1 MAQLVYYMLN
11 AKNCL
16 NCKRLQILQPI
27 FSAWNFTI
35 NWTFYFIYMIKSAS
49 WCWPML
55 IKSGEMKDRY
65 FMYWSSLLLIG
76 LPINKARGS
85 HQVWRVLNILHN
97 LSWRF
102 MSMQWPDPLPTPS
115 LVLQPT
121 CFWKSDRSLW
131 IPVDPVSPSINVA
144 LREQFDTSLAQA
156 EIILNSI
163 GDNSWQG
170 GFQLDPKTPLVFF
183 EAHGL

>member
-1 MAQLVYYMLN
+1 MSELAQNAGIWHNWYMLN

-85 HQVWRVLNILHN
+85 LKFDVCSIFCTVSLGDSCRCSGLTPFLVWFSNPLAAGSQVG
-97 LSWRF
+97 
-102 MSMQWPDPLPTPS
+102 P
-115 LVLQPT
+115 
-121 CFWKSDRSLW
+121 CGSLW
-131 IPVDPVSPSINVA
+131 SGPPS
-144 LREQFDTSLAQA
+144 SLNQCC
-156 EIILNSI
+156 
-163 GDNSWQG
+163 
-170 GFQLDPKTPLVFF
+170 P
-183 EAHGL
+183 

>member
-1 MAQLVYYMLN
+1 MSELAQNAGIWHNWYMLN

-102 MSMQWPDPLPTPS
+102 MSMQWPDPLPS

-121 CFWKSDRSLW
+121 CCWKSGGSLW
-131 IPVDPVSPSINVA
+131 IPVEWTPFLPQSVLPLESSLTPPWHRLRSFWTLLVTIAGRVA
-144 LREQFDTSLAQA
+144 F
-156 EIILNSI
+156 N
-163 GDNSWQG
+163 
-170 GFQLDPKTPLVFF
+170 
-183 EAHGL
+183 